1 MIENVAVSNRSSG
14 VAVTPYNHTR
24 TQAVFG
30 SPSQRIQLNPTTGP
44 AFWLVSRPGA
54 ATITAT
60 EQAVFTAAMAY
71 GRTRLERAYAVI
83 SMRIAGTPPGTG
95 IVPANFRHYLRVL
108 LSTGR
113 GSRHNQF
120 HHDHGSRQPEP
131 H

>member
-1 MIENVAVSNRSSG
+1 M
-14 VAVTPYNHTR
+14 TPYNHTR

-30 SPSQRIQLNPTTGP
+30 TPSQRIQLNPATGP

-71 GRTRLERAYAVI
+71 GRTRLDRAYMVI
-83 SMRIAGTPPGTG
+83 SMRIAGTPPG
-95 IVPANFRHYLRVL
+95 ARHRSREFRYDLRVL
-108 LSTGR
+108 LSAGR
-113 GSRHNQF
+113 GSGHNQF
-120 HHDHGSRQPEP
+120 QHGDGAGQSEP